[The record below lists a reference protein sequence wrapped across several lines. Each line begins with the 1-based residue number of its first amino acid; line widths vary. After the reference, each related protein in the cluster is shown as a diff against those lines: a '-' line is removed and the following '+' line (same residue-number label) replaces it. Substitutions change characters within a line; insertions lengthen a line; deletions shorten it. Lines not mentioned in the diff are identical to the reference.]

1 MVASFTVPSEIE
13 APAQARR
20 ELRTRLDGRVSQEEG
35 RDLELLLSEVVTN
48 AVRHSA
54 MRLLIAVR
62 VEVDDEVIAVS
73 VEDSG
78 QGFAP
83 PVAPQPS
90 RGGDPQG
97 FGLFLVDQISASWG
111 VDSTSAFRVW
121 FRLERDG
128 RA

>member
-13 APAQARR
+13 APALARH
-20 ELRTRLDGRVSQEEG
+20 ELRTQLEGAISDEEG

-54 MRLLIAVR
+54 TTLLIAVR
-62 VEVDDEVIAVS
+62 VEVDDRVIDVS

-78 QGFAP
+78 QGFVL
-83 PVAPQPS
+83 PVAPQP
-90 RGGDPQG
+90 RRDRDPQG

-121 FRLERDG
+121 FRLERNG
-128 RA
+128 TA